1 MMQKIIMLGTGHG
14 FVYNCYNTCFLLQ
27 NDDEYFLIDTG
38 GSAHIVQNLEK
49 LNINLNKIHNIFISH
64 SHTDHILG
72 LFWLL
77 KRITGMVYS
86 GKYDEKLNIYCND
99 EVANAIK
106 NIYPNLF
113 PDVYVEE
120 IDRYLKVIVL
130 QNNETKKITN
140 RKYTFFDVMA
150 SKNKLYCFET
160 ILDNNKKLVF
170 LGDETCNPLLY
181 DRIKNSDYV
190 MHEAFCLDSEQDIF
204 KPYEKKHSTV
214 KSVCE
219 NFANLNMYET
229 IYSNLDANDLF
240 SHSQTASNF
249 LAKCV

>member
-49 LNINLNKIHNIFISH
+49 LNI
-64 SHTDHILG
+64 
-72 LFWLL
+72 
-77 KRITGMVYS
+77 
-86 GKYDEKLNIYCND
+86 YCND

-130 QNNETKKITN
+130 QNNETKEITN
-140 RKYTFFDVMA
+140 RKYTFFDVIA
-150 SKNKLYCFET
+150 SKNKLYGFET
-160 ILDNNKKLVF
+160 LFDNN
-170 LGDETCNPLLY
+170 
-181 DRIKNSDYV
+181 
-190 MHEAFCLDSEQDIF
+190 
-204 KPYEKKHSTV
+204 
-214 KSVCE
+214 SV
-219 NFANLNMYET
+219 
-229 IYSNLDANDLF
+229 I
-240 SHSQTASNF
+240 
-249 LAKCV
+249 VR